1 MIFFPKNPIKVEVSL
16 SSRQVGGLKSVVEAR
31 RLEIIVDIPD
41 GFDGDDPGPCL
52 SEGQR
57 SGPASPRPYAD
68 EHCPVRDD
76 LCATLPVEIVLR
88 RPGE

>member
-1 MIFFPKNPIKVEVSL
+1 MVFFPKNTIKVEVRL

-41 GFDGDDPGPCL
+41 GFDSDDPGRRLGERRRPG
-52 SEGQR
+52 S
-57 SGPASPRPYAD
+57 ASPRR
-68 EHCPVRDD
+68 PVLDD